1 MRMSLEYKHAL
12 AKVLDAAAAGE
23 EGPRPLSTGEALMAA
38 LALNRPDWLAR
49 MGYTMVEAI
58 ERIGQEWMALLPRI
72 AREVAQHQAAGEQAK
87 RLASQALALTQA
99 GAAGGAAG
107 EPIDC
112 EATLVT
118 CGDAPGYRDAML
130 AFDLQPL
137 NSQRTLRVEMRLRP
151 QDGERIVRHL
161 HAVHAQAWNG
171 HEPLDVQ
178 PGERRP
184 HWVDARL

>member
-1 MRMSLEYKHAL
+1 MSLEYKHAL

-23 EGPRPLSTGEALMAA
+23 EGPGPLSTGEALMAA

-49 MGYTMVEAI
+49 MGYTMVEAM
-58 ERIGQEWMALLPRI
+58 ERIGDEWLALLPRI
-72 AREVAQHQAAGEQAK
+72 AREVAQHQAAGEQAT

-99 GAAGGAAG
+99 AAAGGAAG

-112 EATLVT
+112 EAPLVT
-118 CGDAPGYRDAML
+118 CGAAPGYRDAML

-151 QDGERIVRHL
+151 QDGKPIVRHL
-161 HAVHAQAWNG
+161 HAVHAQTWNG

-184 HWVDARL
+184 RWIDAKL